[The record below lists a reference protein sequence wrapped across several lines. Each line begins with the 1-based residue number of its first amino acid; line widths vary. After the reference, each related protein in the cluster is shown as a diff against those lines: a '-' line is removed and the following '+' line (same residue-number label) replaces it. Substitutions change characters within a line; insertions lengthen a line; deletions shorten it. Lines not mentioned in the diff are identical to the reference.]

1 MGRLHTR
8 YAPVRRWHCCPL
20 DLHVLS
26 LPLAFIL
33 SQDQTLHCKILVFI
47 LGLDVCLARTSQ
59 QVNELYSSTIS
70 GFRLANSNPFKLNY
84 LSLSPLPFFFHFQS
98 DCKVTTLNFTIQI
111 IFNLFSIPDSH
122 SLSPLSF
129 VVSECKG
136 LTLFLHYQII
146 FNLFFNPNSHSLL
159 PLPFAVSEKFFR
171 GAKVWLYFYTTKL
184 FLLFF

>member
-59 QVNELYSSTIS
+59 QVNELYSSTIN
-70 GFRLANSNPFKLNY
+70 GFRLVNSNLFKLNY
-84 LSLSPLPFFFHFQS
+84 PSLSPLPSF
-98 DCKVTTLNFTIQI
+98 
-111 IFNLFSIPDSH
+111 IFNRTAKLQYLILQS
-122 SLSPLSF
+122 
-129 VVSECKG
+129 K
-136 LTLFLHYQII
+136 LFLI
-146 FNLFFNPNSHSLL
+146 FFSTPQ
-159 PLPFAVSEKFFR
+159 
-171 GAKVWLYFYTTKL
+171 L
-184 FLLFF
+184 FLLFRRFGVQRSDFIFTLPNFFYSFFKLIYHAPAA

>member
-59 QVNELYSSTIS
+59 QVNELYSSTIN
-70 GFRLANSNPFKLNY
+70 GFRLVNSNLFKLNY
-84 LSLSPLPFFFHFQS
+84 PSLSPLPSFFHFQS
-98 DCKVTTLNFTIQI
+98 DCKVTILNFTIQI
-111 IFNLFSIPDSH
+111 IFNLFFNPST
-122 SLSPLSF
+122 LSPLS
-129 VVSECKG
+129 S
-136 LTLFLHYQII
+136 
-146 FNLFFNPNSHSLL
+146 
-159 PLPFAVSEKFFR
+159 FR
-171 GAKVWLYFYTTKL
+171 SAKVWLYFYTTKF
-184 FLLFF
+184 FLIFFFNFTLHTIKSLKLIKRYNYIAKTDIT